1 MLTAPEPT
9 YEGLCRLLLQ
19 GHPSVGVFSAEGGQF
34 VGGHAMNPDNRLKTA
49 AALSDLWD
57 RGVIKRLRAGD
68 GALVLPGRRVS
79 LHLMA
84 QPGVAELLLG
94 DPLLAEQGFLSRLLV
109 TAPATMAGR
118 RAWREP
124 QPGSEAALG
133 RYKAHLLELL
143 RREPPLALDP
153 RTGRAKPNE
162 LEPCLLPLSPGARA
176 LWIRWADH
184 CDAAMA
190 PGGELEPVRAL
201 ANKLPEQAARVAGV
215 LAVVDAADCAA
226 IGEEHLARGVE
237 LVKHHAAEA
246 ARLARAGLVDPDLR
260 LARRLP
266 DWLTA
271 SWPEPMVSLPD
282 IYQRSLNAIGDKA
295 TAARMVSILVDH
307 GWLTKLEG
315 GATVA
320 GVKRRDAWAIH
331 GKGARE

>member
-1 MLTAPEPT
+1 M
-9 YEGLCRLLLQ
+9 
-19 GHPSVGVFSAEGGQF
+19 S
-34 VGGHAMNPDNRLKTA
+34 PDNRLKTA

-57 RGVIKRLRAGD
+57 RGMVKRLRAGD

-79 LHLMA
+79 LHLMV

-109 TAPATMAGR
+109 TAPETMAGR

-124 QPGSEAALG
+124 RPESEAALD
-133 RYKAHLLELL
+133 RYRADLLELV
-143 RREPPLALDP
+143 RREPPLAVDP
-153 RTGRAKPNE
+153 RTGKAKPNE
-162 LEPCLLPLSPGARA
+162 LEPRLLALSPGARA

-201 ANKLPEQAARVAGV
+201 ANKLAEQAARVAGV
-215 LAVVDAADCAA
+215 LALVDDPECGA

-246 ARLARAGLVDPDLR
+246 ARLARAGRVDPGLR
-260 LARRLP
+260 LARRLLE
-266 DWLTA
+266 WLTA
-271 SWPEPMVSLPD
+271 SWPEPVVSLPD
-282 IYQRSLNAIGDKA
+282 VYQRSLHAIGDKA
-295 TAARMVSILVDH
+295 TAARIVAILADH

-315 GATVA
+315 GAEVA
-320 GVKRRDAWAIH
+320 GARRRDAWAIH
-331 GKGARE
+331 GKDARA